1 VTAGGDNAAALHVLV
16 EERLAGGGGAG
27 GLSDAYGADSPD
39 VRGDVLISDEVNA
52 DEILE
57 EVVVSVKKKS
67 KFTNKKCSRIDH
79 IFLSKK

>member
-27 GLSDAYGADSPD
+27 GLTDGADSPD
-39 VRGDVLISDEVNA
+39 VRGDVLIS

>member
-1 VTAGGDNAAALHVLV
+1 VAAGGDNAALLV

-27 GLSDAYGADSPD
+27 GLTDGADSPD
-39 VRGDVLISDEVNA
+39 VRGDVLIS

>member
-1 VTAGGDNAAALHVLV
+1 MAAGGDNAAALLV

-27 GLSDAYGADSPD
+27 GLTDGADSPD